1 MKVVIV
7 EGTEAEVMHV
17 LRDLQPEQKE
27 KVVVVQPKEE
37 KEEVKGHPRYKHLPD
52 WVKQKI
58 SEAQKRRWARIYRER
73 RREERRQQETQEIG
87 SQGEGTIESRIPHKA
102 PKSKY
107 VLTQKRS
114 IPAFGSKKWTK
125 ADNVALA
132 RFYKSAENHYA
143 NGIMRQEKLAAFAK
157 SADRSQMAVA
167 VRICNI
173 GLNKMLVRGSEQQR
187 RAKLTPEQVKR
198 IRQGVLRAKE
208 EKTMLRRHAH
218 LPFDKEREALKTFY
232 ETTSHGGQKTA
243 VAGFPDLVG
252 VTVSKEIVM
261 SVLKLFTLGERKRT
275 MTYSQDAYAF
285 GIDAVPAWKTFIVDV
300 LLKSEQ
306 ICEALKVPNR
316 FSAEGQG
323 AAMQLSYDKV

>member
-1 MKVVIV
+1 
-7 EGTEAEVMHV
+7 
-17 LRDLQPEQKE
+17 
-27 KVVVVQPKEE
+27 
-37 KEEVKGHPRYKHLPD
+37 
-52 WVKQKI
+52 VKQKI

-132 RFYKSAENHYA
+132 RFYKSAENHYS

-173 GLNKMLVRGSEQQR
+173 GLNKMLVRGSEQQQRTRQR
-187 RAKLTPEQVKR
+187 RK
-198 IRQGVLRAKE
+198 KE
-208 EKTMLRRHAH
+208 KGAETMLRRHAH

-232 ETTSHGGQKTA
+232 ESTAHDGQKMA
-243 VAGFPDLVG
+243 ASGFPDLLG
-252 VTVSKEIVM
+252 VTVSKEIVV

-300 LLKSEQ
+300 LLKSKQ